1 MSFGVI
7 SGGTPS
13 SSSLG
18 QVSVRNDTRVLV
30 GEPGGFSRGRGGG
43 GGMFS
48 GSGVGRGNRGGSRGS
63 GVFRG
68 SRGGGRRGVA
78 NGGGRGRERINKTS
92 EELNQELESF
102 FNDPHNET
110 E

>member
-1 MSFGVI
+1 MTRACCECFLFHFFENSCLTF
-7 SGGTPS
+7 
-13 SSSLG
+13 
-18 QVSVRNDTRVLV
+18 VSRV